1 MNTYTS
7 NDSLF
12 SNINKDGGISLI
24 SKINQ
29 NSNGNF
35 KLVDI
40 VDIDW
45 DGSTVYT
52 YNDNGETTKNTIN
65 DSAEFLT
72 IFQNTIN
79 RVESNNFNK
88 YVQTIDNVKDYY
100 DPETETWTTGYT
112 DGLVTAT
119 DVTKYI
125 IDNEYVVSNHLNNF
139 STELTNT
146 YNSLYTELNN
156 QTDNLHEQLDNAVV
170 EYTTYISDLQNDLSD
185 LTTTVGEHATYI
197 SNLENNLSSTQ
208 TSLTKRI
215 DIHATD
221 ISSLQSGLSNLTNTV
236 NNNINVIGEHVTYI
250 SDLQNDLSGLTT
262 TVGEHATYI
271 SDLQND
277 LSDLTTTVGNHDT
290 YISDLTLLG
299 ANLGIAV
306 NQNKDNICA
315 ILEQT
320 KSSLYYNCND
330 YMKVDYRGTTYYN
343 TTSNQY
349 TYNSTWTIQ
358 HMYFDE
364 ELTTFIPGLP
374 YQDPF
379 KAIVT
384 FKMPLMFSGSWS
396 HQQLVMCQDF
406 IWGDGQDDH
415 SVMCPKWYSFGGM
428 EWGGS
433 TLNYNVVKYTTGYP
447 ALYTNENIDVSFN
460 ISSTTKTDY
469 FLTAFVYPLI
479 RIKDANGR
487 VYSPLLIS
495 AMDNT
500 KTTINTKYTWMASTN
515 PISTLERSIINPSY
529 KENITNFYI
538 EHITQINKTF
548 FGNDGIMLPASSNEL
563 KSNRFQSFKGNN
575 ASNEGKVVQLDS
587 VLKRHINNNDTIEL
601 LTIDE
606 DGYTISC
613 GKSNNY
619 TDLLTNYNSY
629 KEFIND
635 KINNSIKN
643 KYPWLF

>member
-29 NSNGNF
+29 NSGGNF

-52 YNDNGETTKNTIN
+52 YNDNGETIKNTIN
-65 DSAEFLT
+65 DSAQFLS

-100 DPETETWTTGYT
+100 DPETKTWTTGYT

-119 DVTKYI
+119 DVTKHI
-125 IDNEYVVSNHLNNF
+125 IDNEYVVSTHLNNF

-156 QTDNLHEQLDNAVV
+156 QTDILNEKIDNITI
-170 EYTTYISDLQNDLSD
+170 EHTTYISDLQNDLSD
-185 LTTTVGEHATYI
+185 LITTVEEHT
-197 SNLENNLSSTQ
+197 
-208 TSLTKRI
+208 
-215 DIHATD
+215 
-221 ISSLQSGLSNLTNTV
+221 
-236 NNNINVIGEHVTYI
+236 TYI
-250 SDLQNDLSGLTT
+250 SDLQNDVSDLTT
-262 TVGEHATYI
+262 TVGEHNTYI
-271 SDLQND
+271 NDLQND
-277 LSDLTTTVGNHDT
+277 VSDLITTVGEHTTYISDLTTTVGEHTT
-290 YISDLTLLG
+290 YITDLASLG
-299 ANLGIAV
+299 VNLGKAV
-306 NQNKDNICA
+306 NQNRDNICA

-320 KSSLYYNCND
+320 KSSLYYNCSD

-343 TTSNQY
+343 TSSNQY

-358 HMYFDE
+358 HMYFDD

-384 FKMPLMFSGSWS
+384 FKMPLMFSGGWS
-396 HQQLVMCQDF
+396 HQQLIMCQDF

-415 SVMCPKWYSFGGM
+415 GAMCPKWYDFGGM
-428 EWGGS
+428 QWGGEI
-433 TLNYNVVKYTTGYP
+433 LNYNVVKYTTGYP

-460 ISSTTKTDY
+460 VSSTTKTDY
-469 FLTAFVYPLI
+469 FLTAFIYPLI
-479 RIKDANGR
+479 RIKDANGH
-487 VYSPLLIS
+487 VYSPLLVS
-495 AMDNT
+495 ALDNT
-500 KTTINTKYTWMASTN
+500 KTIINTKYTWMESAN
-515 PISTLERSIINPSY
+515 PVSILERSITNTKY

-538 EHITQINKTF
+538 EHITQINKTL
-548 FGNDGIMLPASSNEL
+548 FGYDGIPLPASSNDL
-563 KSNRFQSFKGNN
+563 KSNRFQSFKGSN

-619 TDLLTNYNSY
+619 NNLLTNYNSY
-629 KEFIND
+629 KEFVND